1 MRRHLVVIFAVSTV
15 VFGGALA
22 SACSSSTDEA
32 TPSRPVIPP
41 VDASVGI
48 DEGGADSEAA
58 AAVDAASC
66 NGGPQGCFTCEPV
79 QLDDFLN
86 ACTDGQCTPFDNVA
100 RLPLYKAGQ
109 ALPPVP

>member
-22 SACSSSTDEA
+22 SACSSSTNEA

-41 VDASVGI
+41 VDSSVAI
-48 DEGGADSEAA
+48 DDGGVDGDA